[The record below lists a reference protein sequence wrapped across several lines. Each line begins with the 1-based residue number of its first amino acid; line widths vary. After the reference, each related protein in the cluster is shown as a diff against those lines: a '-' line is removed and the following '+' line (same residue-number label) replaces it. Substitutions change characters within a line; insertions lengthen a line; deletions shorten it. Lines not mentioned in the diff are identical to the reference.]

1 MGNMLYLCS
10 MCNLN
15 LLLIMMEKTFK
26 KVHYPEYEGKYDES
40 IRMRMEMDPESIDV
54 ETMRECLYGFT
65 FTKEYAEGEILD
77 ELSMDY
83 WRDRRIKRNLLAEA
97 ESISDDED
105 EDFDL
110 EDEDEDFD
118 LDALIGGLDGDK
130 EDAVEDRYE
139 RVSPQE
145 RLLLETIDSTGDGLS
160 AKTALCVIA
169 VKQEYE
175 YLERVVK
182 YSSMRVRKQRLA
194 DGIDCLT
201 LTDDEG
207 ETVDVYFDVSRC
219 FEVEGFY

>member
-1 MGNMLYLCS
+1 
-10 MCNLN
+10 
-15 LLLIMMEKTFK
+15 MMEKTFK

-40 IRMRMEMDPESIDV
+40 IKMRMEMNPESIDV
-54 ETMRECLYGFT
+54 ETMRECLYGYT

-110 EDEDEDFD
+110 EDEEDDFDLEDEEDDFD

-130 EDAVEDRYE
+130 EDAEEDRYE

-145 RLLLETIDSTGDGLS
+145 RLLLEAIDSTGDGLS

-201 LTDDEG
+201 LTDDED